1 MKERKSIIGKYSKE
15 WVAYWGYRKN
25 VYLLKSEVDN
35 KFKNCDSMKSQLG
48 KKIYELRKNKESLLN
63 KTNELVRHINDS
75 NLNILTRID
84 MIRNENKKYLLEKR
98 SMINRSTNQYQKL
111 ISIFFDRIDDLSQ
124 KLKSI

>member
-1 MKERKSIIGKYSKE
+1 
-15 WVAYWGYRKN
+15 
-25 VYLLKSEVDN
+25 
-35 KFKNCDSMKSQLG
+35 MKSQLG